1 MDATVHDPHPED
13 RRARRNRLQK
23 CFIGWH
29 CIRTGIGMALPRDS
43 IYLSVDALPEPLER
57 VRVRKV
63 PTGIADLDSIVD
75 GGFPSGSTILLWGDI
90 GAGMQEYVYT
100 AGSKTA
106 LVNERP
112 EARHYYLGD
121 RCDDSDLPT
130 QVCYVT
136 FSRSKDIILQEL
148 ATSFNGDY
156 YRAFR
161 DHTVFKDFSSVY
173 FRHSV
178 VPATWTNEDDVFD
191 RPSTNI
197 LEELV
202 AFLDENAHDSMVV
215 IDSLT
220 DLAISDIVEI
230 KDLVTTINGLQRVA
244 KRWNGLVYLMLTR
257 GILERR
263 HESLLMDSTDGCL
276 VFEWRTST
284 RSSTRQRYMYL
295 EKFTGVLP
303 HLPRE
308 KIVETEAESAVR
320 DAGDVGR
327 SGNFVLT
334 GIDGLD
340 EMLGRG
346 VPTGHIITVLGSF
359 GTGKTTF
366 ALQFLMQG
374 LINGEKAIFISLEED
389 ADSVI
394 ANAASFGWDLPTYIK
409 EKKLHIVKL
418 EPADAKTTVTRI
430 RSELPDFIKRSGA
443 SRVAIDSISLLNMLF
458 ADDKERREKLF
469 SLCKQ
474 LKSTDATCIFT
485 AEVKDDNPRS
495 SRDGLVEYVSDG
507 VIGLRFNERENGEVQ
522 LVMQVIKMRRLKHP
536 RSVKPYSITEQGLE
550 VHGDMEV
557 F

>member
-1 MDATVHDPHPED
+1 MDAGASEHP
-13 RRARRNRLQK
+13 
-23 CFIGWH
+23 
-29 CIRTGIGMALPRDS
+29 
-43 IYLSVDALPEPLER
+43 
-57 VRVRKV
+57 
-63 PTGIADLDSIVD
+63 
-75 GGFPSGSTILLWGDI
+75 GG
-90 GAGMQEYVYT
+90 
-100 AGSKTA
+100 
-106 LVNERP
+106 
-112 EARHYYLGD
+112 
-121 RCDDSDLPT
+121 
-130 QVCYVT
+130 
-136 FSRSKDIILQEL
+136 
-148 ATSFNGDY
+148 
-156 YRAFR
+156 
-161 DHTVFKDFSSVY
+161 
-173 FRHSV
+173 
-178 VPATWTNEDDVFD
+178 
-191 RPSTNI
+191 
-197 LEELV
+197 
-202 AFLDENAHDSMVV
+202 
-215 IDSLT
+215 
-220 DLAISDIVEI
+220 
-230 KDLVTTINGLQRVA
+230 
-244 KRWNGLVYLMLTR
+244 
-257 GILERR
+257 
-263 HESLLMDSTDGCL
+263 
-276 VFEWRTST
+276 
-284 RSSTRQRYMYL
+284 
-295 EKFTGVLP
+295 
-303 HLPRE
+303 
-308 KIVETEAESAVR
+308 
-320 DAGDVGR
+320 
-327 SGNFVLT
+327 FVLT

-469 SLCKQ
+469 ALCKQ

-550 VHGDMEV
+550 VHGEMEV